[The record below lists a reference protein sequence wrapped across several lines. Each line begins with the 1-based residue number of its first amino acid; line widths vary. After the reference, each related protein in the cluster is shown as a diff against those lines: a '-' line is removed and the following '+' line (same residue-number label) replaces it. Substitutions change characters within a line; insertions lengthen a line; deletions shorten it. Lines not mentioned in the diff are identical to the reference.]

1 MNQEQVT
8 GQVKRCL
15 RHCLEQRDG
24 PGIRTLTTRLVHR
37 HGHPFLEQL
46 LSQPEW
52 SSHRLWWGE
61 QIGHPT
67 PHLRPQPYGNMRG
80 PTAKQHQDDK
90 TDGKIYGRIPGAA
103 KEPSDQLQPTPS
115 PQQYP
120 GPQAGPHP
128 DGPPADQTEPFSQP
142 QGNPNGPPPAQVGK
156 QRLKMAKAAQTIPTQ
171 GEDGTIPTV
180 PQGTS
185 KEQSQEGSPPSRR
198 HRSHHLRGWL
208 PRSELP
214 HQFPQQDAA

>member
-1 MNQEQVT
+1 MNQEQVI

-24 PGIRTLTTRLVHR
+24 PGIRTLTTWLVHR

-90 TDGKIYGRIPGAA
+90 TDGKIYGRILGAA

-142 QGNPNGPPPAQVGK
+142 QGNPNGPPAQVGK